1 MMLDWAPTTPN
12 LGAPGTWDAPHLTQR
27 LRRLPRALHAKKAS
41 DGVSQREAI
50 DFPALGSGFQSA
62 LPRPRSG
69 YSQKEVRVVLDAQSH
84 VGTVI

>member
-12 LGAPGTWDAPHLTQR
+12 RGAPGT
-27 LRRLPRALHAKKAS
+27 RRLPRALHAKKAS

-50 DFPALGSGFQSA
+50 DFPALGSGFQYA
-62 LPRPRSG
+62 LPRSRSG